1 MVNATAPGTDGSERE
16 SISPEAVD
24 APRRASWA
32 ATCVP
37 GWAGVTSHTH
47 AGVAAMVRASGDDRI
62 VAVALLHDVVE
73 KGRIRPAEP
82 LAGTPGWW
90 SSWMC

>member
-1 MVNATAPGTDGSERE
+1 MRRLQARTAASGSRFRH
-16 SISPEAVD
+16 
-24 APRRASWA
+24 APA
-32 ATCVP
+32 APLVGGDLCARM
-37 GWAGVTSHTH
+37 GGRHIAH
-47 AGVAAMVRASGDDRI
+47 ARGVAAMVRASGDDRI

-90 SSWMC
+90 SSRMC

>member
-1 MVNATAPGTDGSERE
+1 MGERH
-16 SISPEAVD
+16 IA
-24 APRRASWA
+24 
-32 ATCVP
+32 
-37 GWAGVTSHTH
+37 H
-47 AGVAAMVRASGDDRI
+47 ARGVAAMVRASGDDRI